1 MKYCIVCLF
10 FLCFFRS
17 VSQVISVEG
26 RVMLTDGHTPSS
38 LLVINKSTGRGK
50 FGNPDGT
57 FTIEIN
63 KTDTLVFSVVGYNKA
78 ILCFKDSA
86 YQKYYNVTV
95 RLQPIEVALKEFLI
109 TPDPDLKKIY
119 EEVESLGYN
128 KGDYIPEQLN
138 PIENPVTYL
147 YYVLSRTEK
156 QRRQVAQWE
165 NEDKRKKLLKELLKI
180 CIDNELFF
188 LMDEE
193 MDDFIEY
200 CHITDEMLLNTSQYD
215 FLLYL
220 KKQYF
225 GYRYR
230 R

>member
-1 MKYCIVCLF
+1 MKYCIVCLS

-26 RVMLTDGHTPSS
+26 KVLLTDGHTPSS
-38 LLVINKSTGRGK
+38 LLVINKNTGRGK

-109 TPDPDLKKIY
+109 TPDPELKKIY
-119 EEVESLGYN
+119 EEVELLGYH
-128 KGDYIPEQLN
+128 KEDYLPSQLN
-138 PIENPVTYL
+138 PVESPVTYL

-165 NEDKRKKLLKELLKI
+165 NEDKRKKLLKELLRI
-180 CIDNELFF
+180 CINNELFF

-193 MDDFIEY
+193 IDDFIEY

-225 GYRYR
+225 SYRYR